1 MIKRLR
7 FSVSDIA
14 VASVMTGAAYNVT
27 RNTVILQKQANKNIT
42 AVTNENPIRGGTDE
56 EDDGEFVPEVDEPD
70 ELGEL
75 YVLG

>member
-7 FSVSDIA
+7 FSVSEVSPL
-14 VASVMTGAAYNVT
+14 VARVVPFVPAEFVVVEASMSLERSERTDD
-27 RNTVILQKQANKNIT
+27 
-42 AVTNENPIRGGTDE
+42 DE
-56 EDDGEFVPEVDEPD
+56 ELVPELEEPD

>member
-7 FSVSDIA
+7 FSVSEASPLLARVVPFIPA
-14 VASVMTGAAYNVT
+14 EFVVVEASVSLE
-27 RNTVILQKQANKNIT
+27 RS
-42 AVTNENPIRGGTDE
+42 ERTDE
-56 EDDGEFVPEVDEPD
+56 EDDGEFVPEVNEPD